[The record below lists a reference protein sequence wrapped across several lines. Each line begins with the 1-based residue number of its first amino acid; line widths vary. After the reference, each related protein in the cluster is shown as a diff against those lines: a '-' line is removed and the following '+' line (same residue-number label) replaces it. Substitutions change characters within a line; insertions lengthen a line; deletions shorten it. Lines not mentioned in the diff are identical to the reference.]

1 VFTGEYRHT
10 VDEKGRIAV
19 PARFRARL
27 AEGSVLANWIDGC
40 LAIFPRSDWDR
51 LGELISGL
59 PFTDPAAR
67 QLQRFLYGG
76 ATEIDL
82 DRQGRFVVPANL
94 REYAGLRGDA
104 VIVGSRDHAEIWA
117 PDRWTSVRR
126 GLSDPDALAELL
138 SGLGI

>member
-19 PARFRARL
+19 PARFRSRL
-27 AEGSVLANWIDGC
+27 SDGSVLANWIDGC
-40 LAIFPRSDWDR
+40 LAIFPKADWDE
-51 LGELISGL
+51 LGTRIAGL

-76 ATEIDL
+76 AIEVEL

-94 REYAGLRGDA
+94 REYGGLRGDA
-104 VIVGSRDHAEIWA
+104 VIVGSRNHAEIWA
-117 PDRWTSVRR
+117 PDRWASVRQ
-126 GLSDPDALAELL
+126 GLSDPSALAQLL
-138 SGLGI
+138 AGLGI